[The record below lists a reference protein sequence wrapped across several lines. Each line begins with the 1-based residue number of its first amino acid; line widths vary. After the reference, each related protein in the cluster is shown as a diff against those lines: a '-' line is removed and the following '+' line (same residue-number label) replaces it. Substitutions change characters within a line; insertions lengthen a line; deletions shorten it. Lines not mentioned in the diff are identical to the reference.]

1 MSMDD
6 NISLAMRAIEKG
18 AFLFIKKPLTL
29 EMLSYIWQHV
39 VQESKGRYV
48 ISQGAGLWGMADRN
62 PNMNIGEDD
71 KGKRVDEGLDSAY
84 NVMSHD
90 GVKRR
95 VCTEWTQELHEKFMH
110 AVERLGEGSK
120 ISFYMILF
128 LFFTCCL

>member
-1 MSMDD
+1 MDD

-39 VQESKGRYV
+39 VQESKGKYV
-48 ISQGAGLWGMADRN
+48 NSQGAGFWGMAHCSDRN
-62 PNMNIGEDD
+62 PNVNIGEDD

-90 GVKRR
+90 RVKRK

-120 ISFYMILF
+120 ISFYILILF
-128 LFFTCCL
+128 LFFT